1 MNLEELKKKMDE
13 EHYIY
18 DDTLSTVLY
27 VALQLGRP
35 LLIEGA
41 AGVGKTEVAK
51 VMAAALDRELVRLQ
65 CYEGLDESKALYEWN
80 YQKQLLSIQ
89 VNMNAQDREALTR
102 SLFSDEYLLE
112 RPLLKSIRSE
122 KPVVLLIDEI
132 DKADEEFEAFLLE
145 LLSEMQV
152 TIPEV
157 GTIRANSVPFV
168 VLTSNRARPLSEA
181 LRRRCAYLYIEYP
194 DMEKELAILR
204 AKLPHVDDRLCAQVA
219 LAVQKLRSNEVI
231 LKKPSIAE
239 TLDWAAALDA
249 LGIRELTPDALRKT
263 AGFVLKNNEDMA
275 ALARQTADKLD
286 AMGIKFKVVNV
297 VDLVKLQSAKE
308 NNEALSDEEFAE
320 LFTEDKPVLFAYHSY
335 ARDVRGLIYDR
346 PNHDNFN
353 VHGYEEQGSTTT
365 PYDMVRVNNID
376 RYELQA
382 EALRMIDAD
391 KYADKINELEAF
403 RQEAFQFAV
412 DNGYDHPDYTDW
424 VYSGVNTNKQG
435 AVSATAA
442 TAGDNE

>member
-1 MNLEELKKKMDE
+1 MTFEELKQKMDE
-13 EHYIY
+13 AHYIY
-18 DDTLSTVLY
+18 DETLATVLY

-41 AGVGKTEVAK
+41 AGVGKTEIAK
-51 VMAAALDRELVRLQ
+51 VMASALDRDLVRLQ

-89 VNMNAQDREALTR
+89 VNMNEADKDALTR

-112 RPLLKSIRSE
+112 RPLLQSIRSE

-145 LLSEMQV
+145 LLSDMQV
-152 TIPEV
+152 SIPEV
-157 GTIRANSVPFV
+157 GTIRAKTIPFV

-249 LGIRELTPDALRKT
+249 LGVRELTPDALRQT
-263 AGFVLKNNEDMA
+263 AGFVLKNNEDI
-275 ALARQTADKLD
+275 D
-286 AMGIKFKVVNV
+286 AMDIEG
-297 VDLVKLQSAKE
+297 
-308 NNEALSDEEFAE
+308 
-320 LFTEDKPVLFAYHSY
+320 EDHNCQC
-335 ARDVRGLIYDR
+335 GG
-346 PNHDNFN
+346 NCGHHHH
-353 VHGYEEQGSTTT
+353 HGGHHH
-365 PYDMVRVNNID
+365 
-376 RYELQA
+376 
-382 EALRMIDAD
+382 
-391 KYADKINELEAF
+391 
-403 RQEAFQFAV
+403 
-412 DNGYDHPDYTDW
+412 G
-424 VYSGVNTNKQG
+424 
-435 AVSATAA
+435 
-442 TAGDNE
+442 

>member
-1 MNLEELKKKMDE
+1 MTYEELKAKMDE
-13 EHYIY
+13 SHYIY
-18 DDTLSTVLY
+18 DETLATVLF

-89 VNMNAQDREALTR
+89 VNMNAQDRDSLTK

-112 RPLLKSIRSE
+112 RPLLQSIRSE
-122 KPVVLLIDEI
+122 KPVGLLIDEI

-152 TIPEV
+152 TIPEI
-157 GTIRANSVPFV
+157 GTVKAKSIPFV

-194 DMEKELAILR
+194 DMNKELAILR

-219 LAVQKLRSNEVI
+219 LAIQKLRSNEMI

-239 TLDWAAALDA
+239 ALDWAAALDA
-249 LGIRELTPDALRKT
+249 LGIRELTPDALRQT
-263 AGFVLKNNEDMA
+263 AGFVLKNNED
-275 ALARQTADKLD
+275 LD
-286 AMGIKFKVVNV
+286 AM
-297 VDLVKLQSAKE
+297 DL
-308 NNEALSDEEFAE
+308 
-320 LFTEDKPVLFAYHSY
+320 
-335 ARDVRGLIYDR
+335 
-346 PNHDNFN
+346 
-353 VHGYEEQGSTTT
+353 
-365 PYDMVRVNNID
+365 
-376 RYELQA
+376 
-382 EALRMIDAD
+382 DAD
-391 KYADKINELEAF
+391 PEPGHTCTCGGSCGGHHHD
-403 RQEAFQFAV
+403 
-412 DNGYDHPDYTDW
+412 
-424 VYSGVNTNKQG
+424 
-435 AVSATAA
+435 
-442 TAGDNE
+442 

>member
-1 MNLEELKKKMDE
+1 MTYEELKAKMDE
-13 EHYIY
+13 SHYIY
-18 DDTLSTVLY
+18 DETLATVLF
-27 VALQLGRP
+27 VAFQLGRP

-89 VNMNAQDREALTR
+89 VNMNAQDRDSLTK

-112 RPLLKSIRSE
+112 RPLLQSIRSE

-152 TIPEV
+152 TIPEI
-157 GTIRANSVPFV
+157 GTVKAKSIPFV

-194 DMEKELAILR
+194 DMNKELAILR

-219 LAVQKLRSNEVI
+219 LAVQKLRSNEMI

-249 LGIRELTPDALRKT
+249 LGIRELTPDALRQT
-263 AGFVLKNNEDMA
+263 AGFVLKNNED
-275 ALARQTADKLD
+275 LD
-286 AMGIKFKVVNV
+286 AM
-297 VDLVKLQSAKE
+297 D
-308 NNEALSDEEFAE
+308 
-320 LFTEDKPVLFAYHSY
+320 
-335 ARDVRGLIYDR
+335 
-346 PNHDNFN
+346 
-353 VHGYEEQGSTTT
+353 
-365 PYDMVRVNNID
+365 
-376 RYELQA
+376 
-382 EALRMIDAD
+382 
-391 KYADKINELEAF
+391 LEADP
-403 RQEAFQFAV
+403 EPGHTCTCGGSCGGHHH
-412 DNGYDHPDYTDW
+412 D
-424 VYSGVNTNKQG
+424 
-435 AVSATAA
+435 
-442 TAGDNE
+442 

>member
-1 MNLEELKKKMDE
+1 MNLQELKQKMDE
-13 EHYIY
+13 AHYIY
-18 DDTLSTVLY
+18 DDTLATVLY

-41 AGVGKTEVAK
+41 AGVGKTEIAK
-51 VMAAALDRELVRLQ
+51 VMASALDRDLVRLQ

-89 VNMNAQDREALTR
+89 VNMGAKDSDELTR

-152 TIPEV
+152 SIPEV
-157 GTIRANSVPFV
+157 GTIRAKSVPFV

-181 LRRRCAYLYIEYP
+181 LRRRCAYLYIQYP
-194 DMEKELAILR
+194 DLEKEMAILR

-219 LAVQKLRSNEVI
+219 LAVQKLRASEAI

-249 LGIRELTPDALRKT
+249 LGIRELTPDALRQT
-263 AGFVLKNNEDMA
+263 AGFVLKNNEDMEVMEET
-275 ALARQTADKLD
+275 QTHECSC
-286 AMGIKFKVVNV
+286 GGNCGG
-297 VDLVKLQSAKE
+297 
-308 NNEALSDEEFAE
+308 
-320 LFTEDKPVLFAYHSY
+320 H
-335 ARDVRGLIYDR
+335 
-346 PNHDNFN
+346 H
-353 VHGYEEQGSTTT
+353 HG
-365 PYDMVRVNNID
+365 
-376 RYELQA
+376 
-382 EALRMIDAD
+382 
-391 KYADKINELEAF
+391 
-403 RQEAFQFAV
+403 
-412 DNGYDHPDYTDW
+412 
-424 VYSGVNTNKQG
+424 
-435 AVSATAA
+435 
-442 TAGDNE
+442 